1 MVLWL
6 LLLLW
11 LLLVGCAGDKKPV
24 EDAARKLV
32 VLRKGFK
39 GRLSKDT
46 LPGLSMPGQRVLVV
60 D

>member
-1 MVLWL
+1 M
-6 LLLLW
+6 
-11 LLLVGCAGDKKPV
+11 GFAGDKKPV
-24 EDAARKLV
+24 DAAARKLV